1 MTDLKH
7 KLAARLPDKQHIW
20 PVFSV
25 IVFIIFTWMLYNFFF
40 QIPSW
45 LFYMKAVDIL
55 ILLAYVMSYSLIE
68 SLLVM
73 SSVLLVCM
81 VLPSKYFKDK
91 FVTQGAIL
99 VVVISGI
106 AYFLR
111 LQMETISKLEIENQI
126 TTWLIIVTTILFGIA
141 LMVIILAKVFD
152 RLPGLS
158 RGISS
163 LANRMVVFSYIYVP
177 LGLIGLIVVIIRN
190 IF

>member
-7 KLAARLPDKQHIW
+7 KLTARLPGKQHIL

-45 LFYMKAVDIL
+45 LFYMKAVEIL

-68 SLLVM
+68 SLLVLG
-73 SSVLLVCM
+73 SILLLCM
-81 VLPSKYFKDK
+81 IFPSKYFKDN
-91 FVTQGAIL
+91 FIPQGTVLVIL
-99 VVVISGI
+99 ISMI

-111 LQMETISKLEIENQI
+111 LRMESISKLEIENQI
-126 TTWLIIVTTILFGIA
+126 TAWLIITTAILLGMA
-141 LMVIILAKVFD
+141 LLVIILTKLFD
-152 RLPGLS
+152 RFPGLT
-158 RGISS
+158 RGIAS
-163 LANRMVVFSYIYVP
+163 LANRMIVFSYIYVP
-177 LGLIGLIVVIIRN
+177 LGLVGLLVVIIRN